1 MHHPVAVG
9 KQITERPI
17 PVAASS
23 PSSLVV
29 FLEDHPDKPT
39 ASFLGK
45 VLRTREAAAF
55 ST

>member
-9 KQITERPI
+9 KQITEGQSSD
-17 PVAASS
+17 AASS
-23 PSSLVV
+23 PSSLMV
-29 FLEDHPDKPT
+29 FLEDHLDKPT